1 MKLPRPRVAFPAPI
15 AAGVS
20 KLTQAPIRVYQR
32 AIAGRNWLLAKIEYL
47 QAESAKWRTTFAI
60 AKSPYVILRSL
71 GLSPQAAV
79 TLLFAGTAV
88 GGGAVVNA
96 TILSEKSFSA
106 GDAGVY
112 SAPNDFPLLIIEG
125 DNTLRVDLGT
135 TPVGTIV
142 IENVTIG
149 TVLAGSTLPSGES
162 SPIIIGG
169 NATSTGVSET
179 FLEVGHMTLEKSQ
192 CTKLFLTNI
201 EAYELNVAY
210 NASDGQS
217 ISAVAGTPRNR
228 AIGGGNRADSM
239 ETSGGT
245 YDQIKLTAATSG
257 VNGKVDRLILRNLY
271 TEGGTCVLDRIKAG
285 KLDVFL
291 NEVGAGDGY
300 STKDFSIATT
310 TVYKIFNN
318 TDNVEVPISPP

>member
-1 MKLPRPRVAFPAPI
+1 MGVRLRAAAHRI
-15 AAGVS
+15 AAMPHAVWRSPLG
-20 KLTQAPIRVYQR
+20 AYR
-32 AIAGRNWLLAKIEYL
+32 AIIRGRDWLLAKIEYL
-47 QAESAKWRTTFAI
+47 QTESAKWRTAFTIVKMPF
-60 AKSPYVILRSL
+60 SVLRAL
-71 GLSPQAAV
+71 GLNPQMAAAV
-79 TLLFAGTAV
+79 LIGGTAV

-106 GDAGVY
+106 GHPGQY
-112 SAPNDFPLLIIEG
+112 SAPNDIPVIIVDG

-169 NATSTGVSET
+169 NATSTGFNET
-179 FLEVGHMTLEKSQ
+179 FLEVGHMTLEKSR

-201 EAYELNVAY
+201 EAYELNIAY
-210 NASDGQS
+210 NASDGHS

-239 ETSGGT
+239 ETSGGS

-257 VNGKVDRLILRNLY
+257 INGRVDRLILRNLY

-285 KLDVFL
+285 TLDVFL
-291 NEVGAGDGY
+291 NEVGAGDGF
-300 STKDFSIATT
+300 STKDFVVSTS

-318 TDNVEVPISPP
+318 TQNVEVSISPP